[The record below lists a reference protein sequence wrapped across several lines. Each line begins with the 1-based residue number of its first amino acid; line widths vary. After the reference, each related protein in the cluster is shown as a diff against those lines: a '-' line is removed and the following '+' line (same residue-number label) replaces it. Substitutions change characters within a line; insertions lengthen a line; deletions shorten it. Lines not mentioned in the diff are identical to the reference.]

1 MFIKMKYAFL
11 ISQVPRP
18 GREFSFLFQ
27 KGRVRKEHFQLL
39 YCPSHTTLKKEQELL
54 WLEHVGKEKEYS
66 EFDLFGPFSPDCLP
80 RRAQRAFWS
89 PLGHAMES
97 TLQQWIGRKV
107 YVIQR
112 WSIRNS
118 ILFVYPYYILQV
130 AFSSNKVDML
140 ILSLAPISVCQFV
153 SNLEGE

>member
-80 RRAQRAFWS
+80 TEEHREHSGLLW
-89 PLGHAMES
+89 AM
-97 TLQQWIGRKV
+97 QWNLHF
-107 YVIQR
+107 
-112 WSIRNS
+112 NS
-118 ILFVYPYYILQV
+118 E
-130 AFSSNKVDML
+130 
-140 ILSLAPISVCQFV
+140 LAGKFM
-153 SNLEGE
+153 